1 MSALRHDK
9 IGDIALLSGM
19 VDAIPANTQITF
31 AAAILGRGLM
41 RGPWWL
47 HGLVWSVRSI
57 RGWTKTTTWHLFLT
71 RFQRGMAEQIIR
83 EFSRHILLGKD
94 TSDARSIGGLNQRE
108 IDDTTALLRNCLCDV
123 EIHPTYRAALG
134 TSPTN
139 ATGVDVEPKSAL
151 GSDHDRSRSPSTVSR
166 INAEHGEDRGGRSG
180 PMARDSLSRAGEAS
194 CDSLPVNLPS
204 SPDLTPTPGEPDCP
218 ACGGSGCMG
227 PYFPGGLSTICA
239 NCTPTIAKGVSE

>member
-83 EFSRHILLGKD
+83 EFSRHILLGHD
-94 TSDARSIGGLNQRE
+94 ASDSRSVGGLNQHE
-108 IDDTTALLRNCLCDV
+108 IDDTVFLLRNVL
-123 EIHPTYRAALG
+123 R
-134 TSPTN
+134 
-139 ATGVDVEPKSAL
+139 GVDIAPVYCAVFDASA
-151 GSDHDRSRSPSTVSR
+151 SSTEV
-166 INAEHGEDRGGRSG
+166 H
-180 PMARDSLSRAGEAS
+180 
-194 CDSLPVNLPS
+194 
-204 SPDLTPTPGEPDCP
+204 
-218 ACGGSGCMG
+218 
-227 PYFPGGLSTICA
+227 A
-239 NCTPTIAKGVSE
+239 NG